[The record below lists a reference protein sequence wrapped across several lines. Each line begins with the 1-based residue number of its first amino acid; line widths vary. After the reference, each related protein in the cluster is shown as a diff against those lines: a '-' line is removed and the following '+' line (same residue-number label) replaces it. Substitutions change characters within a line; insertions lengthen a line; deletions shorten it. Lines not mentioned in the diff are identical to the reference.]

1 MEIFIIVILV
11 VLIGFYSVA
20 YVNKTNQ
27 LKNHILETETKLK
40 NAVSEIE
47 KLNEKIKILISEKFQ
62 VCSKT
67 EVLTDKEKS
76 EISNISLNETIETV
90 QTSETVQAPEKSEK
104 TKIPKVKKTIK
115 SSDIKTSPKTPIK
128 TKRSK

>member
-47 KLNEKIKILISEKFQ
+47 KLNEKIKVLISEKNSKPETVSKVENLQ
-62 VCSKT
+62 NVEKSQKPEINSKT
-67 EVLTDKEKS
+67 V
-76 EISNISLNETIETV
+76 
-90 QTSETVQAPEKSEK
+90 ETVQAPEKSEK
-104 TKIPKVKKTIK
+104 IKTPRVKKTIK

>member
-47 KLNEKIKILISEKFQ
+47 KLNEKIKILISEKSQ

-67 EVLTDKEKS
+67 EVLTDKEK
-76 EISNISLNETIETV
+76 NRNF
-90 QTSETVQAPEKSEK
+90 KYF
-104 TKIPKVKKTIK
+104 IK
-115 SSDIKTSPKTPIK
+115 
-128 TKRSK
+128 

>member
-47 KLNEKIKILISEKFQ
+47 KLNEKIKTLISEKN
-62 VCSKT
+62 SKPET
-67 EVLTDKEKS
+67 VSKVENLQNVEKS
-76 EISNISLNETIETV
+76 QEPEINSK
-90 QTSETVQAPEKSEK
+90 TVQAPEKSEK
-104 TKIPKVKKTIK
+104 TKIPRVKKTIK